1 MYKDPEKQREAC
13 RRYYEKNRHVY
24 REKNR
29 RMRQRLQQMIREAKS
44 VPCMDCGVSYP
55 YYAMDFDH
63 RGEKEGLVSVMINT
77 LSPNRIRAEMAK
89 CDVVC
94 ANCHRIR
101 TYGGRPSTTSRSCL
115 LARTGEGCKTKRL
128 MRIGGFQPGQ
138 ADG

>member
-1 MYKDPEKQREAC
+1 MCLLSRRGSVSIVLIYKDPEKQREAC

-29 RMRQRLQQMIREAKS
+29 RMRQRLQQMIRQAKS

-55 YYAMDFDH
+55 YYVMDFDH

-77 LSPNRIRAEMAK
+77 LSPTRIRAEMAK

-94 ANCHRIR
+94 SNCHRIR
-101 TYGGRPSTTSRSCL
+101 TYGGRPIDDIPL
-115 LARTGEGCKTKRL
+115 LP
-128 MRIGGFQPGQ
+128 PGS
-138 ADG
+138 DGMEPSS